1 MKKFTWFDAAALVV
15 WLLPVV
21 YLLYIYPTL
30 PAKVPLHFGPG
41 GIPDAYGEPKDL
53 FGVQYLLLGVS
64 LGVYLLIKFLPQI
77 DPKQKAKYSA
87 DTFQKMSLGLVL
99 FLSAINLAILFATV
113 NGSFNIEKLLFPLMG
128 LFFAFLG
135 NLMNSIKPNYFA
147 GIRTPWTLESEDT
160 WRATHRLAAKL
171 WFWGGVALTLL
182 TLVIKGEQASQVF
195 ISGVVILALV
205 PAVYSFIYFKKK
217 HQLKAE

>member
-15 WLLPVV
+15 WLLPVA
-21 YLLYIYPTL
+21 YLLYIYPAL

-41 GIPDAYGEPKDL
+41 GKPDAYGEPKDL

-64 LGVYLLIKFLPQI
+64 LGVYLLIKYLPQI
-77 DPKQKAKYSA
+77 DSKQKAKYSA

-99 FLSAINLAILFATV
+99 FISAINLAILFATV

-171 WFWGGVALTLL
+171 WFWGGVVLTIL
-182 TLVIKGEQASQVF
+182 TLVLKGEIASTVF
-195 ISGVVILALV
+195 ISGVVVMALV
-205 PAVYSFIYFKKK
+205 PTVYSFIYFKK
-217 HQLKAE
+217 HQLKTE

>member
-15 WLLPVV
+15 WLLPVA
-21 YLLYIYPTL
+21 YLLYIYPSL

-41 GIPDAYGEPKDL
+41 GKPDQYGEPKDL

-64 LGVYLLIKFLPQI
+64 LGVYLLIKYLPQI

-99 FLSAINLAILFATV
+99 FLSAINLAVLFATA
-113 NGSFNIEKLLFPLMG
+113 NGGFNIDKLLYPMMG
-128 LFFAFLG
+128 LLFAFLG

-182 TLVIKGEQASQVF
+182 TFFVQGELASTIF
-195 ISGVVILALV
+195 ISGVLLLAFV
-205 PAVYSFIYFKKK
+205 PMIYSFIYFKKN
-217 HQLKAE
+217 QLKA

>member
-15 WLLPVV
+15 WFMPVV
-21 YLLYIYPTL
+21 YLLYIYSAL

-41 GIPDAYGEPKDL
+41 GKPDQYGEPKAL
-53 FGVQYLLLGVS
+53 FAVQYLLLGVS
-64 LGVYLLIKFLPQI
+64 LGVYLLIKYLPQI

-87 DTFQKMSLGLVL
+87 DTFQKLALGMVL
-99 FLSAINLAILFATV
+99 FISAIDLAILFATA
-113 NGSFNIEKLLFPLMG
+113 NGSFNIDRLMFPLMG

-171 WFWGGVALTLL
+171 WFWGGVLLTLI
-182 TLVIKGEQASQVF
+182 TLVIKGQPASYIF
-195 ISGVVILALV
+195 ISGVVIMAVV
-205 PAVYSFIYFKKK
+205 PTAYSYIFFKN
-217 HQLKAE
+217 HHLKA

>member
-15 WLLPVV
+15 WLLPVA
-21 YLLYIYPTL
+21 YLLYIYPSL

-41 GIPDAYGEPKDL
+41 GKPDAYGAPKDL
-53 FGVQYLLLGVS
+53 FAVQYLLLGVS
-64 LGVYLLIKFLPQI
+64 LGVYLLIKYLPQI
-77 DPKQKAKYSA
+77 DPKQQAKYSA
-87 DTFQKMSLGLVL
+87 GTFQKMSLGTVL
-99 FLSAINLAILFATV
+99 FISAINLAILFATV

-171 WFWGGVALTLL
+171 WFWGGVVLTVL
-182 TLVIKGEQASQVF
+182 TLVLKGEMATTVF
-195 ISGVVILALV
+195 FSGIVILALV
-205 PAVYSFIYFKKK
+205 PTVYSFIYFKN
-217 HQLKAE
+217 HQLKA

>member
-15 WLLPVV
+15 WLLPVA
-21 YLLYIYPTL
+21 YLFFIYPTL

-41 GIPDAYGEPKDL
+41 GKPDAFGEPKDL
-53 FGVQYLLLGVS
+53 FGFQYLLLGVS
-64 LGVYLLIKFLPQI
+64 LGVYLLIKYLPQI

-87 DTFQKMSLGLVL
+87 DTFQKMSLGMVL
-99 FLSAINLAILFATV
+99 FLSAINLAVLFATA
-113 NGSFNIEKLLFPLMG
+113 NGSFNIDKLLYPLMG

-171 WFWGGVALTLL
+171 WFWGGVLITIITLL
-182 TLVIKGEQASQVF
+182 IKGQAASTF
-195 ISGVVILALV
+195 FLCGTIMLALI
-205 PAVYSFIYFKKK
+205 PMVYSFIYFKK

>member
-15 WLLPVV
+15 WLLPIA
-21 YLLYIYPTL
+21 YLLYIYPAL
-30 PAKVPLHFGPG
+30 PARVPLHFGPG
-41 GIPDAYGEPKDL
+41 GKPDAYGEPKDL
-53 FGVQYLLLGVS
+53 FAVQYLMLGIS
-64 LGVYLLIKFLPQI
+64 LGVYLLIRYLPQI

-99 FLSAINLAILFATV
+99 FISAIDLAILFATA
-113 NGSFNIEKLLFPLMG
+113 NGNFNMEKLLFPLMG

-171 WFWGGVALTLL
+171 WFWGGVLLTILTLI
-182 TLVIKGEQASQVF
+182 VKGQAASSVF
-195 ISGVVILALV
+195 IYGTIILALV
-205 PAVYSFIYFKKK
+205 PTVYSFIYFKK
-217 HQLKAE
+217 HQLKAQ

>member
-21 YLLYIYPTL
+21 YLLYIYPSL

-41 GIPDAYGEPKDL
+41 GKPDAYGEPKDL

-64 LGVYLLIKFLPQI
+64 LGVYLLIKYLPQI

-99 FLSAINLAILFATV
+99 FISAINLAILFATV

-171 WFWGGVALTLL
+171 WFWGGVVLTVL
-182 TLVIKGEQASQVF
+182 TLVLKSEVASTVF
-195 ISGVVILALV
+195 ISGVVILALI
-205 PAVYSFIYFKKK
+205 PTIYSFIYFRN
-217 HQLKAE
+217 HQLKA